1 MLGVSMDEDGW
12 KAIKPFLA
20 ARNGNYPV
28 VLGNE
33 DVNQLYGG
41 IESLPTTLLIGRDG
55 RTSFF
60 HSGLIG
66 KGEYQKEILQ
76 LLGAKQD
83 EARID
88 KPPVQPASDP
98 VDERSLAMNV
108 LK

>member
-1 MLGVSMDEDGW
+1 MDEDGW
-12 KAIKPFLA
+12 KVVKPFLA
-20 ARNGNYPV
+20 AKNVNYPV

-33 DVNQLYGG
+33 EVNQLYGG

-55 RTSFF
+55 RAEFV

-66 KGEYQKEILQ
+66 REEYQTEILQ
-76 LLGAKQD
+76 LPGAKQD

-88 KPPVQPASDP
+88 ERPVWPEP
-98 VDERSLAMNV
+98 RFLAMNV

>member
-1 MLGVSMDEDGW
+1 MDEDGW

-20 ARNGNYPV
+20 ARKVNYPV

-33 DVNQLYGG
+33 EVNQLCGG

-55 RTSFF
+55 RTKFF

-66 KGEYQKEILQ
+66 KGEYQTEILQ
-76 LLGAKQD
+76 LLDAKRD

-88 KPPVQPASDP
+88 KPPVRPASEP
-98 VDERSLAMNV
+98 REEGSLAKNV